1 MDYDDYDRPPRGSG
15 GYDEMQDASA
25 PNVSFLLTLLTM
37 LDFTTPGQVG
47 KEDWERG
54 IAALHAPGLSWEVS
68 WQMLLRRFDLDNN
81 GSIDFGEMHGL
92 APLDPRLGAL
102 LRVMTQTIV
111 HLSERINGAYAGIN
125 ETKMKML
132 RGTINQWKEKS
143 LANTFR
149 AWKADVQKTN
159 ETRRQI
165 LANFKYAPCRKCL
178 RAMHDM
184 IATRKSQMQKA
195 ANMMVSGE
203 MRLKQMT
210 FTMWRDA
217 HAENQAGKNK
227 KLMLFFMGREEWW
240 RMHVIETW
248 RTFTRHER
256 GIRRFLM
263 RWMFMGMAKTF
274 TAWQRHGESQHVKSP
289 HGKSPLGKSPH
300 GKSPHGKTL
309 QGAGGPMSAASALC
323 RAVCRA
329 TPWATVAAALP
340 RPTRPRPAPAFI
352 PTYPHCPLH
361 PLSLLAS
368 PSPLLSQC
376 AR

>member
-1 MDYDDYDRPPRGSG
+1 MDYDPDYPPPRGGG
-15 GYDEMQDASA
+15 GYDDMPDASA

-37 LDFTTPGQVG
+37 LDFTRPGQVG

-92 APLDPRLGAL
+92 APLDPRLAAL

-111 HLSERINGAYAGIN
+111 RLSERINGAYAGIN

-143 LANTFR
+143 LASTFK
-149 AWKADVQKTN
+149 AWKADVQATN
-159 ETRRQI
+159 ESRRKI
-165 LANFKYAPCRKCL
+165 LANFRFAPCRKCL
-178 RAMHDM
+178 HAMHSM

-210 FTMWRDA
+210 FTMWRES
-217 HAENQAGKNK
+217 HQSNQEGKNK
-227 KLMLFFMGREEWW
+227 KLMMFFMGRDEWW
-240 RMHVIETW
+240 RMHVLETW
-248 RTFTRHER
+248 RNFTRHER

-274 TAWQRHGESQHVKSP
+274 TAWQRYGARP
-289 HGKSPLGKSPH
+289 WRRCCARARPLA
-300 GKSPHGKTL
+300 T
-309 QGAGGPMSAASALC
+309 SAAVLCPPACARPSCVPARLQLCALFC
-323 RAVCRA
+323 AARSLFACPSHPRIHPV
-329 TPWATVAAALP
+329 PWP
-340 RPTRPRPAPAFI
+340 
-352 PTYPHCPLH
+352 
-361 PLSLLAS
+361 PLSLVRARS
-368 PSPLLSQC
+368 PPGSL
-376 AR
+376 